1 MSTFRCDIVTPESLL
16 FSEEVNFVSVP
27 GSEGEL
33 GILAK
38 HAPVVSTL
46 KLGAIRVKR
55 EENSEPLAF
64 AVTGGYVEIDG
75 SKVVVLATRAV
86 DASTVTLEE
95 ARASK
100 AAAEQKLS
108 ALAEDDS
115 RAAFY
120 HDEIAFFELLESLH
134 AARA

>member
-1 MSTFRCDIVTPESLL
+1 MASFRCDIVTPESLL
-16 FSEEVNFVSVP
+16 FSEEVSFVSVP

-33 GILAK
+33 GILAR

-55 EENSEPLAF
+55 EEGGEPLAF
-64 AVTGGYVEIDG
+64 AVTGGYVETDG

-86 DASTVTLEE
+86 DAATVTPDE
-95 ARASK
+95 ARASRET
-100 AAAEQKLS
+100 AEQKLS

-120 HDEIAFFELLESLH
+120 RDEIAFYGLLESLH
-134 AARA
+134 T